1 MTRNDR
7 REVAEGI
14 RCAIIALHGQSKMN
28 FADIG
33 RVDGIGLGRKTC
45 SNIWYTAMRNAQAAL
60 QTDEVLPWH
69 VIINYTKSQPWPG
82 RPKKTN
88 SRDKTKLRRAS
99 SNDKRYPSSVA
110 DMSEAVSV
118 DSPRESLRQQC
129 IVSLP

>member
-14 RCAIIALHGQSKMN
+14 RCAIITLHGQSKMN

-45 SNIWYTAMRNAQAAL
+45 SNIWHTAMRNAQVAL

-69 VIINYTKSQPWPG
+69 VMINYTKSQPRPG
-82 RPKKTN
+82 RPKQVT
-88 SRDKTKLRRAS
+88 SCDKTQLRHAS
-99 SNDKRYPSSVA
+99 SNNKGYPSSVA

-118 DSPRESLRQQC
+118 DSPRGSLRQQC